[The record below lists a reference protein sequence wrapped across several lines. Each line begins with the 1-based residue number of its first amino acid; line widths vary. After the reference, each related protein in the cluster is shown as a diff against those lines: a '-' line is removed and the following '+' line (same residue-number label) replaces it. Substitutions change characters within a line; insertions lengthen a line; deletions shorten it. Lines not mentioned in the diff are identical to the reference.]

1 MLCVSRR
8 HYGSASSHLLCL
20 CMLDS
25 DNVACPKWRALSF
38 HPSPC
43 TDGSVVK
50 MAVALPH
57 LRGDSW
63 RGAESGAKH
72 DQIRKCYPPVEG
84 GVFLVNSAFSLQWNG
99 LAKISL
105 PSPMRVTLTALPT
118 QAQAEEKLHCLHEGC
133 QSHGRCT
140 CFRKCRH
147 NGECFR
153 CTDKVG
159 LLLNGGSHV
168 A

>member
-1 MLCVSRR
+1 MFCVSRR
-8 HYGSASSHLLCL
+8 HYGSVSSHLLCL
-20 CMLDS
+20 CMYCT
-25 DNVACPKWRALSF
+25 DNVACPKWRALSS
-38 HPSPC
+38 HPSPR

-50 MAVALPH
+50 MAVAVPH
-57 LRGDSW
+57 LRGDSR
-63 RGAESGAKH
+63 RGRSQEQSMTKLGNVIPRLRAG
-72 DQIRKCYPPVEG
+72 C
-84 GVFLVNSAFSLQWNG
+84 FSSTPLQWNG